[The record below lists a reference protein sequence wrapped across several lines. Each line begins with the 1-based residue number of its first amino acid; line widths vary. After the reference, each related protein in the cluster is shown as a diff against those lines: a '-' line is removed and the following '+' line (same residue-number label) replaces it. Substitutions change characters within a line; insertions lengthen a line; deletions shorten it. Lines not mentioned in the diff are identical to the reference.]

1 MQLTVNTKIMY
12 YRIFVVYLLPTEC
25 NEALIT
31 IINIGM
37 EKQLSIIFFATATF
51 LTGCGNQNPEFN
63 NGDLLFEVGQG
74 SRMADAIVDA
84 TARHEASGFSHV
96 AILERIGDENFVIEA
111 TSKGG
116 VRRITLDE
124 YLHEASHDDKG
135 RPLVAVYRLRDGSPA
150 AAAVER
156 AKLHLGR
163 PYDFAFLPDNDAYYC
178 SELVYESY
186 LDDNGEHIFTARPMT
201 FKRRDGSYAPFWI
214 ELFDSL
220 RMEIPE
226 GVAGTNPEDMSKESA
241 IEEIHRYF

>member
-1 MQLTVNTKIMY
+1 M
-12 YRIFVVYLLPTEC
+12 LPTGC
-25 NEALIT
+25 DEALIT

-37 EKQLSIIFFATATF
+37 EKQLSIIFFATAAF
-51 LTGCGNQNPEFN
+51 LAGCGNQNPEFN

-150 AAAVER
+150 GA
-156 AKLHLGR
+156 GGG

>member
-1 MQLTVNTKIMY
+1 MQLPVNTKIIY
-12 YRIFVVYLLPTEC
+12 LRNFVVYLLPTGC
-25 NEALIT
+25 NEASFA

-37 EKQLSIIFFATATF
+37 EKRLSIIFFAAAAF
-51 LTGCGNQNPEFN
+51 LAGCGNRNPEFN

-96 AILERIGDENFVIEA
+96 AILERIGNENFVIEA

-124 YLHEASHDDKG
+124 YLHEAGHDDKG

>member
-1 MQLTVNTKIMY
+1 M
-12 YRIFVVYLLPTEC
+12 LPTGC
-25 NEALIT
+25 DEALIT

-37 EKQLSIIFFATATF
+37 EKQLSIIFFATAAF
-51 LTGCGNQNPEFN
+51 LAGCGNQNPEFN

-150 AAAVER
+150 AAAVVPTTS
-156 AKLHLGR
+156 LSC
-163 PYDFAFLPDNDAYYC
+163 PTTT
-178 SELVYESY
+178 
-186 LDDNGEHIFTARPMT
+186 HIIAASLYTNPISTITA
-201 FKRRDGSYAPFWI
+201 SI
-214 ELFDSL
+214 SL
-220 RMEIPE
+220 RHDP
-226 GVAGTNPEDMSKESA
+226 
-241 IEEIHRYF
+241 

>member
-1 MQLTVNTKIMY
+1 MY

-37 EKQLSIIFFATATF
+37 EKQLSIIFFATAAF
-51 LTGCGNQNPEFN
+51 LAGCGNRNPEFN

-96 AILERIGDENFVIEA
+96 AILERVGDENFVIEA

-124 YLHEASHDDKG
+124 FLNEAGHDDKG
-135 RPLVAVYRLRDGSPA
+135 RPLVAVYRLRDGSPQLPSNALSCISVVPTTSRSCPTTTHIIA
-150 AAAVER
+150 AS
-156 AKLHLGR
+156 LYTN
-163 PYDFAFLPDNDAYYC
+163 PI
-178 SELVYESY
+178 ST
-186 LDDNGEHIFTARPMT
+186 ITA
-201 FKRRDGSYAPFWI
+201 SI
-214 ELFDSL
+214 SL
-220 RMEIPE
+220 RHDP
-226 GVAGTNPEDMSKESA
+226 
-241 IEEIHRYF
+241 